1 LGKYSRVPQDW
12 RIPRCGVHDMWKMWW
27 IGDDV
32 QQIPRLRYLKNIE
45 VCHLNHIPLSKVE
58 MHRRTGKYKGNRRRS
73 SKFLVDLKGL
83 MKKLLEIVERSGQM
97 AEVISVSSVD
107 RMFDVI
113 EGKINLKDRDL
124 QKMWTTV
131 AKELR
136 TGKYDVEEN

>member
-1 LGKYSRVPQDW
+1 
-12 RIPRCGVHDMWKMWW
+12 
-27 IGDDV
+27 
-32 QQIPRLRYLKNIE
+32 
-45 VCHLNHIPLSKVE
+45 
-58 MHRRTGKYKGNRRRS
+58 
-73 SKFLVDLKGL
+73 